1 MKKQLIVLFI
11 TFLLNSFSQ
20 NLDSMLL
27 LANGFTSDTLRSELF
42 YKQGYANRL
51 KNSLFSYQ
59 CARYCEAYAKRS
71 GYEYYKA
78 KAATLL
84 GILFYRKGDFQKS
97 MSYHQ
102 QALQWRRIINDE
114 AGMAKSELNL
124 ANVAS
129 ELKWYKQAQLAYLRA
144 LQLATTLKDNNLSQ
158 RIYLNL
164 GVLHQEGNKNYAL
177 AEYYYLKALEQAKQF
192 SDYEI
197 QGSALNNLSDLAI
210 EQKQFEKAEAYAEA
224 SLIVKDL
231 MDNKPE
237 QADSYLNLSRANL
250 LNNQN
255 SKGSLYLDSALQ
267 IIKHYDYEDAKEEYI
282 ELKAL
287 EAEKMKNF
295 EQANFYNKLLIHVKD
310 SLSKLDNTV
319 EFDENFKAEIPSQE
333 EASYS
338 YFIWIC
344 LFLFV
349 PFLIYFFKP
358 TSK

>member
-11 TFLLNSFSQ
+11 TFLLNAYSQ
-20 NLDSMLL
+20 NIDSMLL
-27 LANGFTSDTLRSELF
+27 LANGYTSDTLRSELF
-42 YKQGYANRL
+42 YKQGYDNRL

-59 CARYCEAYAKRS
+59 CACYSEAYSKRS
-71 GYEYYKA
+71 GDKYYQA
-78 KAATLL
+78 KAASLL

-97 MSYHQ
+97 LSYHQ
-102 QALQWRRIINDE
+102 QALNWRRTINDE

-129 ELKWYKQAQLAYLRA
+129 ELKRYKQAELAYLRA
-144 LQLATTLKDNNLSQ
+144 LQLATTLKDNQLSQ

-164 GVLHQEGNKNYAL
+164 GVLHQEQNKNYTL
-177 AEYYYLKALEQAKQF
+177 AEYYYLKALELAKQF
-192 SDYEI
+192 ADYEI
-197 QGSALNNLSDLAI
+197 QGSALNNLSNVAI
-210 EQKQFEKAEAYAEA
+210 EQKQFEKAEVYAEA
-224 SLIVKDL
+224 SLVVKDL

-237 QADSYLNLSRANL
+237 QADSYLNLSRIYF
-250 LNNQN
+250 LNNQLE
-255 SKGSLYLDSALQ
+255 KGSLYIDSALQ
-267 IIKHYDYEDAKEEYI
+267 IIKQYDYEDAKEEFL

-287 EAEKMKNF
+287 EAEKLKNF
-295 EQANFYNKLLIHVKD
+295 EQANLYNKLLMRTKD
-310 SLSKLDNTV
+310 SLSKLENTV
-319 EFDENFKAEIPSQE
+319 VFDENFKAEIPAQE

-358 TSK
+358 ASK